1 MNQIGGNY
9 MSKLSDYWK
18 KHTDIETKINDD
30 FSLNRLISVAFS
42 NLLGLLHFAVLGTLG
57 YLIYLILKKHD
68 SVGEFIFSI
77 TGDEQLANIITNSA
91 NDKAILI
98 ILLISLIYVIVVG
111 LISTFAAINENMER
125 ANKRMDRICEHI
137 VNTNIG
143 VNSNH
148 EAMNEIKREL
158 ELSRNELSVTNA
170 SLSKY
175 FNNLT
180 SIEGIK

>member
-1 MNQIGGNY
+1 MD
-9 MSKLSDYWK
+9 SES
-18 KHTDIETKINDD
+18 KINDG

-57 YLIYLILKKHD
+57 FLIYLILKKHD
-68 SVGEFIFSI
+68 SVGGFIISI
-77 TGDEQLANIITNSA
+77 TGDEQLANIITNST

-98 ILLISLIYVIVVG
+98 VLLISLIYIIIVG
-111 LISTFAAINENMER
+111 LITTFVAINENMER
-125 ANKRMDRICEHI
+125 ANKRMDKICEHI

-148 EAMNEIKREL
+148 EAMNDIKTEL
-158 ELSRNELSVTNA
+158 ELSRNEISTINA

-180 SIEGIK
+180 SGEGLK